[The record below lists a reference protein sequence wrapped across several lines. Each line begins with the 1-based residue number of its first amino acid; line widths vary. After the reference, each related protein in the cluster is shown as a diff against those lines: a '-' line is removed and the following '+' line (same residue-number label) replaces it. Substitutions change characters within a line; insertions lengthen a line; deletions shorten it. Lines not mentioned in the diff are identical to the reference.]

1 MFLLSRI
8 GNVIEKDTV
17 TEEPISPEALL
28 AIACIDLLTIPGN
41 KIVFVQHMLVRG
53 EVAFRG
59 TQRGYSS
66 KPPKHSIVER
76 ILVFKRYI

>member
-28 AIACIDLLTIPGN
+28 AIACIDLLAIPGN
-41 KIVFVQHMLVRG
+41 KIVFVRRMLVRG
-53 EVAFRG
+53 
-59 TQRGYSS
+59 
-66 KPPKHSIVER
+66 K
-76 ILVFKRYI
+76 